1 MQLRR
6 GARLCHDRELHLI
19 EIDWPRYGQE
29 PAPPTIPLDEYRLR
43 LAAARARMD
52 LAGLTHLCVYGDREH
67 FANIHWF
74 TGFDPRFEEALL
86 LIGLQGRP
94 LLLVGNECE
103 SYLPVSPLYKS
114 GELRHERYQPF
125 SLLSQ
130 PRNDSRELRQI
141 LDAEAIAPGARV
153 GCVGFKYYA
162 DERSIDMPAYVVD
175 ALRSAAGFDAVTCAT
190 RMLLDPADG
199 LRTESGVAEIAFFE
213 YSNWKSSEAM
223 RRIHFA
229 MRVGMT
235 DHELLA
241 HAGYDG
247 LPLACHMTLKT
258 GPNRISLASPSGA
271 RVEVG
276 YPWSANVSYWGSNV
290 CRAGWVARDA
300 ADLPDRARGYVEQ
313 FAGPYCEA
321 MAAWFGT
328 LRIGARGGDIQTLM
342 DRLLP
347 FEKFGVFLNPGHLI
361 HFDEWT
367 SSPVYPGSEVRLR
380 SGMVLQSDV
389 IPSSKD
395 YFSTRMEDGYALA
408 DGALRQRMKAEYP
421 ECWARCESRREFMRS
436 QLGIELPEE
445 VLPLSNMAG
454 IVPPYLLRPELV
466 FTRSC

>member
-1 MQLRR
+1 MT
-6 GARLCHDRELHLI
+6 LI
-19 EIDWPRYGQE
+19 EIDWPRYGEE
-29 PAPPTIPLDEYRLR
+29 PAPPAIPLEEYRSR
-43 LAAARARMD
+43 LAAARVLMD
-52 LAGLTHLCVYGDREH
+52 RAGLTHLAVYGDREH
-67 FANIHWF
+67 FANLHWF

-86 LIGLQGRP
+86 LIRMHGPP

-103 SYLPVSPLYKS
+103 SYLPVSPLWRN

-130 PRNDSRELRQI
+130 PRDASRQLGEI
-141 LDAEAIAPGARV
+141 LDGEGMKAGARV

-162 DERSIDMPAYVVD
+162 QPHSIDMPAYLVD
-175 ALRSAAGFDAVTCAT
+175 AIRAAAGFDAVTCAT
-190 RMLLDPADG
+190 RMLLHPGDG
-199 LRTESGVAEIAFFE
+199 LRTASGPAEIAWFE
-213 YSNWKSSEAM
+213 YSNFKASEAM
-223 RRIHFA
+223 RRVHFA
-229 MRVGMT
+229 IRLGMT

-271 RVEVG
+271 RIEIG
-276 YPWSANVSYWGSNV
+276 YPWSANVAYWGSNV

-300 ADLPDRARGYVEQ
+300 ADLPQRARGYVEQ
-313 FAGPYCEA
+313 FAGPYFHA
-321 MAAWFGT
+321 MRAWFGA
-328 LRIGARGGDIQTLM
+328 LRIGTPGGEIQTLM
-342 DRLLP
+342 DAALP

-367 SSPVYPGSEVRLR
+367 SSPVYPGSQVRLR

-408 DGALRQRMKAEYP
+408 DQPLRKRIAKEYP
-421 ECWARCESRREFMRS
+421 ACLARCQARREFMSR

-466 FTRSC
+466 LSR